1 MSSQDKE
8 PLGTPDY
15 AAPSPVKPDESHPD
29 TNSHRS
35 DAFADTIKPVVPNQK
50 ENPSHSSLTSDHS
63 GREVNSSDRETARTI
78 PKTIGRF
85 EIQETLGRGGFGTV
99 YRAYDTQLNR
109 HVAIK
114 APHRHVLKSQ
124 DDVDRFLKEA
134 RDLAQLRHPAIVTV
148 FDLGIDEGQCYIV
161 SDYIEGMDLE
171 RWLKQSRPTWL
182 ESVAIVAD
190 IADALAHAHARRIVH
205 RDLKPGNILLTS
217 DQKPVLVDFGLAVSD
232 TDAGDPGKE
241 LGLVAGTVT
250 YMSPEQAA
258 GRGHRIDGRTDIYA
272 LGVVLYRMLCG
283 RVPFHG
289 STAMETLRQVRE
301 DEPQP
306 PRQIAPHVPSEVEAI
321 CLKAMSK
328 SLNDRYTTASDF
340 AEKLRQALKAHL
352 APIKLQP
359 PFDSGGQSGASI
371 SLDPTISQKD
381 GSSSSKPEAP
391 QSAEP
396 SKVPSSVR
404 SRTASSIRRAREA
417 ERRQVTMMFCVCDLF
432 ETSQFL
438 EEVDPQDQHRIL
450 RDYQKLCDEIIEEF
464 DATLVQSGNEGVL
477 VCFGYP
483 LAHEDSTR
491 RSVQAALKLQER
503 VKMLC
508 ADLKREHLDLA
519 PWIGLHTGHV
529 VIGESTGVGSGH
541 DMLSIVGEPRSIV
554 TRLDHVAEPGM
565 VLVSEATKRLTAGY
579 FDFESLGPFR
589 FKGVSQKLEF
599 FQVTGERPILSRI
612 ERAAHLGELTP
623 LTGRDQ
629 EVGLLVDRW
638 DQAVEGMGQIV
649 LLIGEA
655 GLGKSR
661 LVYTIKEYVLA
672 EQQADE
678 RPQQVVEWFCS
689 PLHANSSLYA
699 AREYFERL
707 LNFQPEDAPADRLDR
722 LARHLEDISLY
733 GDEEFALLASLLA
746 LPLDGRCPPL
756 EMSPDLRRQ
765 RTIELLQDWLREMS
779 RDRPLLFIVE
789 DLHWVDP
796 STLEF
801 LEYHVA
807 EGLNDSV
814 LTILTF
820 RPEFQTP
827 WSSLA
832 HQTQVALNRLTKR
845 QIAEM
850 MQRKSSLNQIPSH
863 IVQSVIDRTD
873 GVPLFV
879 EEFTT
884 MVMQTGT
891 LREIDGETEMSATFP
906 VTEIPATLQD
916 LLLARLD
923 RMASDMDIVQ
933 LASVLGR
940 EFNHDLI
947 RAVTELDE
955 AELQTELDKLTLAEL
970 IYQKG
975 RPPRCVYIF
984 KHALIQDAAYQSLLK
999 DKRRQ
1004 FHLRVAKVLEE
1015 QKLQADPALLA
1026 WHFTEAGE
1034 LEQGIHYWRQAAI
1047 LAAEKSAH
1055 AETINCVNRGLALVE
1070 RLEESPHRDELEL
1083 ALKVPLGAA
1092 LVSTRGYAAP
1102 EVGPVYDRARELCE
1116 RVGDKWNSFAVLFG
1130 IWAWRLVRDELI
1142 LSLKLSE
1149 DIMSLAE
1156 LLGDPGIM
1164 MEAQHVPAN
1173 SLYYLGDFEAAR
1185 KHCED
1190 GFALYDEDRCQKHC
1204 HRSGQNSGVTLQSYW
1219 ALANWHLGYPDQA
1232 LERIESAID
1241 LANHLKHPFS
1251 QCYSRHFS
1259 AWVHQYA
1266 RLGEKTLEY
1275 AEAEQKLA
1283 DKHGFAF
1290 WSATSRLYR
1299 SSALLLLDRADE
1311 ALDVVQEGLETIK
1324 ATGAALSLPYYYS
1337 FLAEAQQ
1344 RTGRLEEAL
1353 RTLDHSLEI
1362 AADTQ
1367 DRYYEAE
1374 LFRRKGELLL
1384 EQSADLST
1392 VEACLEKALE
1402 IAQVQRSKS
1411 WELRIAMSLSRLRN
1425 KQGRSG
1431 EGLALLSEVY
1441 GWFREGFSTPD
1452 LVDAKRMLEESD

>member
-1 MSSQDKE
+1 
-8 PLGTPDY
+8 
-15 AAPSPVKPDESHPD
+15 
-29 TNSHRS
+29 
-35 DAFADTIKPVVPNQK
+35 
-50 ENPSHSSLTSDHS
+50 
-63 GREVNSSDRETARTI
+63 
-78 PKTIGRF
+78 
-85 EIQETLGRGGFGTV
+85 
-99 YRAYDTQLNR
+99 
-109 HVAIK
+109 
-114 APHRHVLKSQ
+114 
-124 DDVDRFLKEA
+124 
-134 RDLAQLRHPAIVTV
+134 
-148 FDLGIDEGQCYIV
+148 
-161 SDYIEGMDLE
+161 
-171 RWLKQSRPTWL
+171 
-182 ESVAIVAD
+182 
-190 IADALAHAHARRIVH
+190 
-205 RDLKPGNILLTS
+205 
-217 DQKPVLVDFGLAVSD
+217 
-232 TDAGDPGKE
+232 
-241 LGLVAGTVT
+241 
-250 YMSPEQAA
+250 
-258 GRGHRIDGRTDIYA
+258 
-272 LGVVLYRMLCG
+272 
-283 RVPFHG
+283 
-289 STAMETLRQVRE
+289 
-301 DEPQP
+301 
-306 PRQIAPHVPSEVEAI
+306 
-321 CLKAMSK
+321 
-328 SLNDRYTTASDF
+328 
-340 AEKLRQALKAHL
+340 
-352 APIKLQP
+352 
-359 PFDSGGQSGASI
+359 
-371 SLDPTISQKD
+371 
-381 GSSSSKPEAP
+381 
-391 QSAEP
+391 
-396 SKVPSSVR
+396 
-404 SRTASSIRRAREA
+404 
-417 ERRQVTMMFCVCDLF
+417 MMFCVCDLF
-432 ETSQFL
+432 ETSEFL

-450 RDYQKLCDEIIEEF
+450 REYQSLCDEIIEEF

-503 VKMLC
+503 VKMLN
-508 ADLKREHLDLA
+508 ADLQRQKLDLA

-529 VIGESTGVGSGH
+529 VIGEAGRGSIGH
-541 DMLSIVGEPRSIV
+541 DSLSIVGEPRSIV
-554 TRLDHVAEPGM
+554 TRLDQVAEPGM
-565 VLVSEATKRLTAGY
+565 VIVSEATKRLTAGY
-579 FDFESLGPFR
+579 FDFESLGQFR

-599 FQVTGERPILSRI
+599 FEVTGERPILSRI
-612 ERAAHLGELTP
+612 DRAANLGELTP
-623 LTGRDQ
+623 LTGRDR

-661 LVYTIKEYVLA
+661 LVYTIKDYVLA
-672 EQQADE
+672 DQEPEEPEEPAQQI
-678 RPQQVVEWFCS
+678 VEWFCS
-689 PLHANSSLYA
+689 PLHANSSLFA

-722 LARHLEDISLY
+722 LAGHLEDIALH
-733 GDEEFALLASLLA
+733 GDEEFALLASLLS

-756 EMSPDLRRQ
+756 EMSPDRRRQ
-765 RTIELLQDWLREMS
+765 RTIEVLQDWLREMS
-779 RDRPLLFIVE
+779 RDRPVLFIVE

-850 MQRKSSLNQIPSH
+850 MQRKSGLNQIPAQ

-906 VTEIPATLQD
+906 VKEIPATLQD

-933 LASVLGR
+933 LASVVGR
-940 EFNHDLI
+940 EFGHELI

-955 AELQTELDKLTLAEL
+955 ADLQIELDKLILAEL

-984 KHALIQDAAYQSLLK
+984 KHALIQDAAYQTLLK

-1015 QKLQADPALLA
+1015 MPGTDPALLA
-1026 WHFTEAGE
+1026 WHFAEAGE
-1034 LEQGIHYWRQAAI
+1034 LEQGVKYWCQAAT

-1055 AETINCVNRGLALVE
+1055 AETISCVHRGLALVE

-1083 ALKVPLGAA
+1083 VLKVPLGAA

-1116 RVGDKWNSFAVLFG
+1116 RVGDKWNSFVVLFG
-1130 IWAWRLVRDELI
+1130 IWAWRLVRDELV

-1149 DIMSLAE
+1149 EIMSLAE
-1156 LLGDPGIM
+1156 LLGDPGMM
-1164 MEAQHVPAN
+1164 MEAHHVPAN

-1190 GFALYDEDRCQKHC
+1190 GFALYDEDRCRMHC

-1241 LANHLKHPFS
+1241 LAHHLKHPFS
-1251 QCYSRHFS
+1251 QCYSLHFS

-1275 AEAEQKLA
+1275 AEAEQRLA

-1299 SSALLLLDRADE
+1299 SSALLLLDRVDE
-1311 ALDVVQEGLETIK
+1311 VLDLVQEGLETIK

-1344 RTGRLEEAL
+1344 RTGRLDEAL
-1353 RTLDHSLEI
+1353 GTLDHSLEI
-1362 AADTQ
+1362 AALHQ

-1384 EQSADLST
+1384 EQSADLPA
-1392 VEACLEKALE
+1392 VEACLEKSLE
-1402 IAQVQRSKS
+1402 IGQVQRAKS
-1411 WELRIAMSLSRLRN
+1411 WELRAAMSLARLR
-1425 KQGRSG
+1425 KTQGRSA
-1431 EGLALLSEVY
+1431 EGQALLAEVF
-1441 GWFREGFSTPD
+1441 GWFCEGFATPD
-1452 LVDAKRMLEESD
+1452 LVDARRLLDEAD